1 MASTQGSSPRTNR
14 KVITILSIDGGGVR
28 GIIPAVILSALE
40 AELQRL
46 DGPDARIADY
56 FDLIAGTSTG
66 SIVTAFLT
74 TPYPLPN
81 ASNGSI
87 ANRPREAK
95 DIQNFYIEHG
105 PEIFAKKEDPVQ
117 TRKSDGLLARLTE
130 LIVHGVEKVLE
141 FLLDYRYGPSSLS
154 EKVGEQLGE
163 IRLADTLTNVLV
175 PAYDIQHLKLVT
187 FSSHQARKADSSV
200 KLRDVVMSSAA
211 APVYF
216 PSHNFKADGRM
227 YNLVDGGVA
236 ANNPTLLAIQEA
248 AHIFGNRDYN
258 YLILSLGTCS
268 EEEEHQNFIQLT
280 GPLPWMIDLK
290 RGTPPLANVLFKTSA
305 DMVDAYTLFVLGV
318 GGRISSQNFLRIQDN
333 TLKPEQL
340 TMDDASKENFE
351 SLIDIAQR
359 LLEKPVSFPSSVI
372 GPQPMTTNRDALM
385 SFARILSKE
394 KKRRGGSS
402 SHVSG
407 FLIRSIVSFLF
418 LIFLYK
424 LYMMF
429 Y

>member
-1 MASTQGSSPRTNR
+1 MASTQGSSPTTNR
-14 KVITILSIDGGGVR
+14 KVITILSIDGGGFR

-74 TPYPLPN
+74 THIHFLVLQMDPQQIVL
-81 ASNGSI
+81 
-87 ANRPREAK
+87 AK
-95 DIQNFYIEHG
+95 QKISSSSTLSMARKYLQRKKTLFKPGTLRLCEWERKKQEERNILIQINFLVV
-105 PEIFAKKEDPVQ
+105 DS
-117 TRKSDGLLARLTE
+117 KSESFLDGLKH
-130 LIVHGVEKVLE
+130 LIVQGVEKVLE
-141 FLLDYRYGPSSLS
+141 YKYRPSRLS
-154 EKVGEQLGE
+154 EKVDEQLGK

-211 APVYF
+211 APVFF
-216 PSHNFKADGRM
+216 PSHNFEADGRM

-248 AHIFGNRDYN
+248 DHIFGNRDYN

-268 EEEEHQNFIQLT
+268 EEEHQNFIDLT

-305 DMVDAYTLFVLGV
+305 DMVDAYTLFILGV

-340 TMDDASKENFE
+340 TMDDASKKK
-351 SLIDIAQR
+351 LR
-359 LLEKPVSFPSSVI
+359 KP
-372 GPQPMTTNRDALM
+372 D
-385 SFARILSKE
+385 
-394 KKRRGGSS
+394 
-402 SHVSG
+402 
-407 FLIRSIVSFLF
+407 
-418 LIFLYK
+418 
-424 LYMMF
+424 
-429 Y
+429 

>member
-1 MASTQGSSPRTNR
+1 MASKQGSSPRTNR

-28 GIIPAVILSALE
+28 GIIPAVILTALE
-40 AELQRL
+40 AQLQRL

-81 ASNGSI
+81 ASNGSTT
-87 ANRPREAK
+87 NRPREAK

-105 PEIFAKKEDPVQ
+105 PKIFAKKEDTVQ
-117 TRKSDGLLARLTE
+117 TRESEGFFARLTE
-130 LIVHGVEKVLE
+130 WIPKGMEKVLE
-141 FLLDYRYGPSSLS
+141 YKYRPSRLS
-154 EKVGEQLGE
+154 EQVDEQLGNL
-163 IRLADTLTNVLV
+163 RLADTLTNVLV

-187 FSSHQARKADSSV
+187 FSSHQARKADSSI

-216 PSHNFKADGRM
+216 PSHKFEADGRM
-227 YNLVDGGVA
+227 YNFVDGGVA
-236 ANNPTLLAIQEA
+236 ANNPTLLAIEEA
-248 AHIFGNRDYN
+248 DHIFGNRDYN

-268 EEEEHQNFIQLT
+268 EEEEHQNFIDLK

-340 TMDDASKENFE
+340 TMDDTSKENFE
-351 SLIDIAQR
+351 SLINIAQR
-359 LLEKPVSFPSSVI
+359 LLEKPVSSTSSVI
-372 GPQPMTTNRDALM
+372 GRQQKTTNRDALM
-385 SFARILSKE
+385 SFARILSEE
-394 KKRRGGSS
+394 KKRRGGSL

-407 FLIRSIVSFLF
+407 FLMRTIIASLF
-418 LIFLYK
+418 LLFLYK
-424 LYMMF
+424 LYMVF

>member
-1 MASTQGSSPRTNR
+1 MASTQGSSPTTNR
-14 KVITILSIDGGGVR
+14 KVITILSIDGGGFR

-74 TPYPLPN
+74 TPYPLPS
-81 ASNGSI
+81 ASNGSTT
-87 ANRPREAK
+87 NRPCEAK
-95 DIQNFYIEHG
+95 DIQQFYIEHG
-105 PEIFAKKEDPVQ
+105 PEIFAKEEDPVQ
-117 TRKSDGLLARLTE
+117 TSKSESFLDGLKH
-130 LIVHGVEKVLE
+130 LIVQGVEKVLE
-141 FLLDYRYGPSSLS
+141 YKYRPSRLS
-154 EKVGEQLGE
+154 EKVDEQLGK

-211 APVYF
+211 APVFF
-216 PSHNFKADGRM
+216 PSHNFEADGRM

-248 AHIFGNRDYN
+248 DHIFGNRDYN

-268 EEEEHQNFIQLT
+268 EEEHQNFIDLT

-340 TMDDASKENFE
+340 TMDDASKKNFE

-359 LLEKPVSFPSSVI
+359 LLEKPVSFPSLVI
-372 GPQPMTTNRDALM
+372 GLQPMTTNRKALM
-385 SFARILSKE
+385 SFARLLSEE
-394 KKRRGGSS
+394 KKRRGGSLF
-402 SHVSG
+402 HVSG
-407 FLIRSIVSFLF
+407 FLMCSIISSLF
-418 LIFLYK
+418 LLFLYK
-424 LYMMF
+424 LYMVF
-429 Y
+429 YQ

>member
-1 MASTQGSSPRTNR
+1 MNSTQGPLRR
-14 KVITILSIDGGGVR
+14 AGGKVITILSIDGGGVR

-66 SIVTAFLT
+66 SIVTTFLT

-81 ASNGSI
+81 ASNGSTT
-87 ANRPREAK
+87 NRPREAK
-95 DIQNFYIEHG
+95 DIQKFYIEHG
-105 PEIFAKKEDPVQ
+105 PEIFAKKEDPAQ
-117 TRKSDGLLARLTE
+117 TSKSESFLDGLKH
-130 LIVHGVEKVLE
+130 LIVQGVEKVLE
-141 FLLDYRYGPSSLS
+141 YKYRPSSLS
-154 EKVGEQLGE
+154 EKVDEQLGK
-163 IRLADTLTNVLV
+163 IRLADTLTNILV

-187 FSSHQARKADSSV
+187 FSSHQARKTDSSV

-268 EEEEHQNFIQLT
+268 EEEEHQNFIHLT

-290 RGTPPLANVLFKTSA
+290 RVTPPLANVLFKTSA

-340 TMDDASKENFE
+340 TMDDASQENFD

-372 GPQPMTTNRDALM
+372 GLQPVTTNRDALM
-385 SFARILSKE
+385 SFARILSEE
-394 KKRRGGSS
+394 KKRRGSSS

-407 FLIRSIVSFLF
+407 FLMLSIISSLF
-418 LIFLYK
+418 LLLLYK
-424 LYMMF
+424 LYMVF
-429 Y
+429 YP